1 MGKQSQ
7 KIILRQMSETIETET
22 VTQTNGVED
31 KTPKSDTLKGK
42 DEKKSS
48 VAFNAM
54 LSSHME
60 VEEGNVEPK
69 GSSKVSSS
77 ASKIKLLVAGIVFV
91 ILIIIIIVLMLPK
104 TPKQNACKY
113 ILSASVPKVIFLQ
126 EAEFSG

>member
-1 MGKQSQ
+1 MFSD
-7 KIILRQMSETIETET
+7 
-22 VTQTNGVED
+22 ED
-31 KTPKSDTLKGK
+31 
-42 DEKKSS
+42 ERKSS
-48 VAFNAM
+48 VEFNDM

-104 TPKQNACKY
+104 TIKQNDCKY
-113 ILSASVPKVIFLQ
+113 ILIASVPKVTFL
-126 EAEFSG
+126 